1 MFEIALLIMNISVT
15 FENFS
20 TVSIY
25 FWVVYVERWTIIKNT
40 KLNKVKKKLNNKL
53 FKDIVFKFNQKFF
66 INLQLVKNCH
76 TSK

>member
-25 FWVVYVERWTIIKNT
+25 FWVVYVERWTIIKKT

-53 FKDIVFKFNQKFF
+53 FKDIVFKFNQNFF

-76 TSK
+76 TIK

>member
-25 FWVVYVERWTIIKNT
+25 FWVVYVERWTIIKKT

-53 FKDIVFKFNQKFF
+53 FKDVVFRFNQK
-66 INLQLVKNCH
+66 ILLIYN
-76 TSK
+76 